1 VLGRSLQ
8 HWLDTHGLPAIAA
21 AVVGIA
27 FALSTLIVVGGYLY
41 VTP

>member
-1 VLGRSLQ
+1 MGRALQ
-8 HWLDTHGLPAIAA
+8 YWLDTHGLPAIAA
-21 AVVGIA
+21 AVLGVA